1 MKCKRRTDNR
11 SLDKK
16 AQEALRI
23 RVVRQV
29 REGVSPEQLA
39 KTLDINPRTIYRWIE
54 RFHYGGEEA
63 LRNKPK
69 TGRPPKLTAAQMAW
83 IAHTVRDKN
92 PQQMS
97 FPFALWTLGMIRE
110 LIRWKFGVRLSEV
123 SVGRV
128 MRALGFTPQRPL
140 HRAYQQN
147 PALVEKW
154 REEEYPK
161 IRKRARK
168 ENALIFFADE
178 SGIRSDYH
186 KGHTWA
192 EAGRTPVVK
201 ATGKRF
207 SVNML
212 SAVSPRG
219 EFRFMVH
226 EGTVTAEVFCTFL
239 RRLAAGVEQKIFL
252 IVDRH
257 AIHRAKRVRELLEEM
272 DGKITLFFLPPY
284 SPELNPD
291 ELVWSQVKRRVAREL
306 MQSKEDLKARVLSA
320 LRSLQRMPD
329 KIRGFFLAPS
339 CRYAA

>member
-1 MKCKRRTDNR
+1 MECKRRTDNR

-23 RVVRQV
+23 RVVGQV

-69 TGRPPKLTAAQMAW
+69 RGRPPKLTAAQMAW
-83 IAHTVRDKN
+83 IARTVRDKN

-110 LIRWKFGVRLSEV
+110 LIRWKLGVRLSEV

-128 MRALGFTPQRPL
+128 MRSLGFTPQRPL

-201 ATGKRF
+201 ATGERF

-257 AIHRAKRVRELLEEM
+257 AIHRAKKVRELLEEM

-306 MQSKEDLKARVLSA
+306 VQSKEDLKARVLSA